1 MNLDFRFRLFTTKGI
16 KIMKKLSLIAAGVAL
31 SLGTLTLTACTPKQE
46 TKVEQQEVQQLGS
59 GISLEN
65 MDTSI
70 KPVDDFYRY
79 TNGTWLKNTEI
90 PADKSNYGSFS
101 KLYDDAQ
108 KNLKVI
114 IEQASKNKDAQAGS
128 DEQKLRDFYNSFM
141 DEAEVE
147 KLGFEPLKPVIAK
160 INSVETHQ
168 QLASVIAQVSAM
180 GVTAPLGWYVNN
192 DAKKSDQYAVYVVQ
206 SGLGLPDRDYYLKDD
221 EKSESQR
228 QSYVKYMAD
237 MLGFAGLEDA
247 SGAAQRIMDVE
258 TKIAEKQWS
267 RVESRDANK
276 RYNKYSTEEFA
287 QYMGDFPWQDY
298 AAAAGV
304 DKVDSVIASQN
315 TYLKAF
321 GEMYSQVELSTW
333 KEYLTMHLISEFAN
347 KLSKQFVDRN
357 FDFYSTELRGI
368 EEQRPRW
375 KQAVSGVD
383 TVLGEL
389 LGRLYVAKHFKP
401 EAKERMEE
409 LVANL
414 IKGFE
419 VGINEL
425 DWMSPETKKAALE
438 KLSKFTPK
446 IGYPDKWTDYSTLEI
461 KAGDLVGNYMRYG
474 VWAHEEMLAKLGKP
488 IDRTEWHMTPQTVN
502 AYYNPVMNEIVFPAA
517 ILQPPFFNLEAEDAV
532 NYGGIGA
539 VIGHEIGHGFDDQG
553 AKYDGN
559 GNLRNWWTD
568 SDKEQ
573 FTARGQMFSEQ
584 FSKFEVFPGEFV
596 NGDLTLGENIGD
608 LGGLTIAY
616 KAYQLSL
623 NGKPSPMLDGFTGEQ
638 RVLLGWAQIWRRL
651 YRDEALR
658 DRLITDPHSPSEYRV
673 NGIVQNMPEFYKA
686 FDVKEGDGHYLKPED
701 RVKIW

>member
-1 MNLDFRFRLFTTKGI
+1 
-16 KIMKKLSLIAAGVAL
+16 MKKLTMIAASVAL
-31 SLGTLTLTACTPKQE
+31 GLGTLTLTACSPKQE
-46 TKVEQQEVQQLGS
+46 TKVEQQEVKQLVS

-65 MDTSI
+65 MDTTV

-79 TNGTWLKNTEI
+79 TNGLWLDNTEI

-108 KNLKVI
+108 KNLRVI
-114 IEQASKNKDAQAGS
+114 IEDASKDSNAKPGS

-141 DEAEVE
+141 DESKVE
-147 KLGFEPLKPVIAK
+147 SLGFEPLKPVLAH
-160 INSVETHQ
+160 INSAETHE
-168 QLASVIAQVSAM
+168 QLAGVIAYASAM

-192 DAKKSDQYAVYVVQ
+192 DAKQSDQYAVYVVQ
-206 SGLGLPDRDYYLKDD
+206 SGLGLPDRDYYFKDD
-221 EKSESQR
+221 EKSVAQR
-228 QSYVKYMAD
+228 EGYIKYMTD
-237 MLGFAGLEDA
+237 MLTYAGMEEP
-247 SGAAQRIMDVE
+247 AAAAKRIMDIE
-258 TKIAEKQWS
+258 TQIADKQWT

-276 RYNKYSTEEFA
+276 RYNKYTTEEFA
-287 QYMGDFPWQDY
+287 KYMGDFPWMAY
-298 AAAAGV
+298 AKEAGL
-304 DKVDSVIASQN
+304 DKVDSIIASQN
-315 TYLKAF
+315 TYLQAF
-321 GEMYSQVELSTW
+321 GEMYSKVELSAW
-333 KEYLTMHLISEFAN
+333 KEYLTMHLMNEYAN
-347 KLSKQFVDRN
+347 KLSTQFSDRN
-357 FDFYSTELRGI
+357 FAFYGTELRGI

-375 KQAVSGVD
+375 KRAVSGVD
-383 TVLGEL
+383 SVLGEL
-389 LGRLYVAKHFKP
+389 LGRLYVTKHFKP

-425 DWMSPETKKAALE
+425 EWMSPETKKSALE

-446 IGYPDKWTDYSTLEI
+446 IGYPDKWKDYSTLEI
-461 KAGDLVGNYMRYG
+461 KAGDLVGNYMRHS

-488 IDRTEWHMTPQTVN
+488 IDTTEWHMTPQTVN

-517 ILQPPFFNLEAEDAV
+517 ILQPPFFNLDAEDAV

-573 FTARGQMFSEQ
+573 FQARGQMFSEQ
-584 FSKFEVFPGEFV
+584 YSQFEVFEGEFV

-616 KAYQLSL
+616 KAYLLSL
-623 NGKPSPMLDGFTGEQ
+623 NGKPAPELDGFTGEQ
-638 RVLLGWAQIWRRL
+638 RVFLGWGQIWRRL

-686 FDVKEGDGHYLKPED
+686 FDVKEGDGHYLKKED

>member
-1 MNLDFRFRLFTTKGI
+1 
-16 KIMKKLSLIAAGVAL
+16 MKKLTMIAAGVAL
-31 SLGTLTLTACTPKQE
+31 SLGTLTLTACSDKQE
-46 TKVEQQEVQQLGS
+46 TKAEQQEVKQLVS

-65 MDTSI
+65 MDTSV
-70 KPVDDFYRY
+70 KATDDFYRY
-79 TNGTWLKNTEI
+79 TNGTWLEKTEI

-108 KNLKVI
+108 KNLRTI
-114 IEQASKNKDAQAGS
+114 IEDASKDKNAKPGS

-141 DEAEVE
+141 NETEVE
-147 KLGFEPLKPVIAK
+147 KLGFEPLKPLIAK
-160 INSVETHQ
+160 INAAETHE
-168 QLASVIAQVSAM
+168 QLAGVIAYASAM
-180 GVTAPLGWYVNN
+180 GVGAPLGWYVNN
-192 DAKKSDQYAVYVVQ
+192 DAKQSDQYAVYVVQ

-221 EKSESQR
+221 EKSASQR
-228 QSYVKYMAD
+228 DAYVKYMTD
-237 MLGFAGLEDA
+237 MFTYIGSEDA
-247 SGAAQRIMDVE
+247 AEAAKRVMSIE
-258 TKIAEKQWS
+258 TQIAEKQWT

-287 QYMGDFPWQDY
+287 KYMGDFPWQEY
-298 AAAAGV
+298 AKVAGL

-315 TYLKAF
+315 TYLQAF
-321 GEMYSQVELSTW
+321 GEMYSKVSVSEW
-333 KEYLTMHLISEFAN
+333 KEYLTAHLINEYASN
-347 KLSKQFVDRN
+347 LSKQFADRN
-357 FDFYSTELRGI
+357 FEFYGTELRGI

-375 KQAVSGVD
+375 KRAVSGVD

-425 DWMSPETKKAALE
+425 EWMSAETKKSALE

-446 IGYPDKWTDYSTLEI
+446 IGYPDKWKDYSTLEI
-461 KAGDLVGNYMRYG
+461 KAGDLVGNYMRYS
-474 VWAHEEMLAKLGKP
+474 VWAHDQMLAKLGKP
-488 IDRTEWHMTPQTVN
+488 IDTTEWHMTPQTVN

-553 AKYDGN
+553 AKYDGD
-559 GNLRNWWTD
+559 GNLRNWWTE
-568 SDKEQ
+568 SDQEQ
-573 FTARGQMFSEQ
+573 FQERGKMFSEQ
-584 FSKFEVFPGEFV
+584 YSKFEVFPGEFV

-616 KAYQLSL
+616 KAYLLSL
-623 NGKPSPMLDGFTGEQ
+623 NGKPAPELDGFTGEQ
-638 RVLLGWAQIWRRL
+638 RVFLGWGQIWRRL

-686 FDVKEGDGHYLKPED
+686 FEVKEGDGHYLKKED